1 MLGDLLMRQGP
12 LIRGLKDQ
20 QASQGPNG
28 AASRDFI
35 TKYLS
40 CLGLSPSDLD
50 KLPRVLRDGGI
61 NADATRCIAEVMRSS
76 TWDELFVK
84 INLEAALLEAVAR
97 HEVQQLGSDKQSVDL
112 LSLWSLYNFMTSINA
127 IRSLMGNDN
136 TRPVGLITLAKETY
150 LLFDLLMELSKRKII
165 PPNLEIEI
173 WKVRETLV
181 DVMRELFKGNRTMTV
196 DGKSF
201 DGNKQ
206 LRWSN
211 TSLTGPVN

>member
-1 MLGDLLMRQGP
+1 MLGELLMRQGP

-20 QASQGPNG
+20 QSSQKPSEAS
-28 AASRDFI
+28 SRDFI

-97 HEVQQLGSDKQSVDL
+97 HELQQLGSNNQGTEL
-112 LSLWSLYNFMTSINA
+112 LPPYSLYSFVSSISA
-127 IRSLMGNDN
+127 IRALINNDA
-136 TRPVGLITLAKETY
+136 TRSIALTTLAKATY
-150 LLFDLLMELSKRKII
+150 LLFDLYMELTKRKVI
-165 PPNLEIEI
+165 PPNLEVEI
-173 WKVRETLV
+173 WKAREVLV
-181 DVMRELFKGNRTMTV
+181 DIMKELFKGNRTITV

-201 DGNKQ
+201 DGDKQ
-206 LRWSN
+206 LR
-211 TSLTGPVN
+211 